1 MRYARIAAFLLAF
14 GTVGYVVHAAAS
26 LPRRYELVDG
36 APSID
41 DLVQT
46 LLAGLEAG
54 DTDAVNRCLITK
66 ADYVD
71 FVLPGAGK
79 PGDPPRHYT
88 EQMND
93 YAWGTMYGKT
103 IYFRA
108 NLLERFKGKHYKV
121 KTYEFRKG
129 VNDYAWYRA
138 HQRISIQL
146 EDQDTG
152 EITAL
157 NSGSILEVG
166 GRYKFISLIHD

>member
-14 GTVGYVVHAAAS
+14 GSVGFVVHSAAS
-26 LPRRYELVDG
+26 LRRPFVLVDG
-36 APSID
+36 ERSID
-41 DLVQT
+41 ALVQK

-54 DTDAVNRCLITK
+54 DKDAVNRCLITK
-66 ADYVD
+66 TDYVD

-88 EQMND
+88 DEMND

-108 NLLERFKGKHYKV
+108 NLLDRFAGKHYQV
-121 KTYEFRKG
+121 KAYEFRKG

-146 EDQDTG
+146 EDQDSG
-152 EITAL
+152 EVTAL
-157 NSGSILEVG
+157 NTGSVLEVD
-166 GRYKFISLIHD
+166 GRYKFISLITD